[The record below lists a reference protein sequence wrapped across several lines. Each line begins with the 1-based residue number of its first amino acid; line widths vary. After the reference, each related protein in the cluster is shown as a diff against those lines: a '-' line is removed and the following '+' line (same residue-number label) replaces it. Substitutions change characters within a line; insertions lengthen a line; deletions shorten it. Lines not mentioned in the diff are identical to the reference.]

1 MLPLIAE
8 HDQVFTFR
16 FWRDDRIHE
25 GLHYRGELFC
35 HVQSFPIHQRVRVY
49 HLACKLEHQGSP
61 TLVLLSPEQCSLWLS
76 LRGAMVEKILLR
88 HLPLEL
94 LPPPPA
100 LPAALPTALEA
111 MLPIPAPPGNLH
123 PTIDELGR
131 SPQSVPH
138 HTSPVEGASALYS
151 P

>member
-16 FWRDDRIHE
+16 FWLDDRIHE

-35 HVQSFPIHQRVRVY
+35 HVQTFPIHQRVSVY
-49 HLACKLEHQGSP
+49 HLACKLEYQGSP

-76 LRGAMVEKILLR
+76 LRGSMVEKIILR

-100 LPAALPTALEA
+100 LPVALPAALEA
-111 MLPIPAPPGNLH
+111 IPTTPSSLH
-123 PTIDELGR
+123 LTTEGVGR
-131 SPQSVPH
+131 AAQSVPQ
-138 HTSPVEGASALYS
+138 HTSQSEGASALSS